1 MSSPRRLGMALIGAA
16 LMISGTGCQ
25 ASTPPTQG
33 STMTPRNSQM
43 PHLPEDQ
50 DAAKAVVRAMV
61 MKEAVV
67 LFKASGLKFTYAQFD
82 VPLSYDEDN
91 AQNGDLLIKIEP
103 CSDPQVQAMTA
114 AIWAN
119 GWAQGGISHSV
130 NVHKGPLYLQWGNT
144 IDGCRFWMT
153 TVNISQHMRITD
165 GITNVPE
172 LAAFK
177 AAG

>member
-1 MSSPRRLGMALIGAA
+1 MSSPRQLAAALIGVA
-16 LMISGTGCQ
+16 LMITATGCQ

-33 STMTPRNSQM
+33 STMTPRKSQM

-61 MKEAVV
+61 MKEAVM
-67 LFKASGLKFTYAQFD
+67 LLKASGLKFTYAQFT
-82 VPLSYDEDN
+82 VPLSGDADN
-91 AQNGDLLIKIEP
+91 AQNGDLLITVQP
-103 CSDPQVQAMTA
+103 CSDPQEQAMTA

-119 GWAQGGISHSV
+119 GWAQGGVSHSV

-153 TVNISQHMRITD
+153 TVNISQHMRITAD
-165 GITNVPE
+165 RTNVPE

-177 AAG
+177 AVG